1 MTYFSLRNIAA
12 VCGAIFVLALAYLI
26 LAEGHAAGAVF
37 GAFSEQSFPA
47 KLAWLIVVVVP
58 LVLIPAAVWL
68 GETLVRQR
76 QAALALE
83 LRLDGVRQNVK
94 GLVKSQVEAE
104 MAVHQL
110 VRTDP
115 EDAVNALQQ
124 RLAEAGALLQTQ
136 QSRNEIGDLDSHV
149 EAVRSRQQALQ
160 QRLGPIV
167 EKRRSIEQLFVDLD
181 TRQHDIERALAEVA
195 GGGDAVALDIGL
207 KKMTDFVRQ
216 SHDRCDEIERAS
228 QVIAGLQ
235 QDFTGLQT
243 RLTPLADSAE
253 GVMRRVKDLSVA
265 RDQLADEI
273 ASLEQTAQGPLAA
286 RVQKFADDR
295 KLLEDR
301 LSQLTT
307 QFARLATLRK
317 EIEGLFANFDRALT
331 RSAKPPKRRAR
342 STSTPAS
349 RNWPRILNRPRPI
362 STRSRGVRRRSHRS
376 ETGSAN
382 CRRGSI
388 RWKRPTA
395 VSLAS
400 SANFA
405 RSATGCSPG
414 SNRSKRMKTAVLASA

>member
-136 QSRNEIGDLDSHV
+136 QSQRDR
-149 EAVRSRQQALQ
+149 RSRFTCRGGAL
-160 QRLGPIV
+160 P
-167 EKRRSIEQLFVDLD
+167 S
-181 TRQHDIERALAEVA
+181 A
-195 GGGDAVALDIGL
+195 GFAA
-207 KKMTDFVRQ
+207 T
-216 SHDRCDEIERAS
+216 SWSDRGE
-228 QVIAGLQ
+228 
-235 QDFTGLQT
+235 
-243 RLTPLADSAE
+243 
-253 GVMRRVKDLSVA
+253 
-265 RDQLADEI
+265 
-273 ASLEQTAQGPLAA
+273 AA
-286 RVQKFADDR
+286 
-295 KLLEDR
+295 
-301 LSQLTT
+301 
-307 QFARLATLRK
+307 
-317 EIEGLFANFDRALT
+317 FDR
-331 RSAKPPKRRAR
+331 
-342 STSTPAS
+342 
-349 RNWPRILNRPRPI
+349 
-362 STRSRGVRRRSHRS
+362 
-376 ETGSAN
+376 
-382 CRRGSI
+382 
-388 RWKRPTA
+388 TA
-395 VSLAS
+395 
-400 SANFA
+400 F
-405 RSATGCSPG
+405 C
-414 SNRSKRMKTAVLASA
+414 